1 MLKDEN
7 IQDQVHESDISQS
20 GTEEDVREET
30 YIVDQPGKVSDE
42 TLRIFEEVKV
52 RRALVLK
59 LLADH

>member
-30 YIVDQPGKVSDE
+30 YIVDPPGKVSDE